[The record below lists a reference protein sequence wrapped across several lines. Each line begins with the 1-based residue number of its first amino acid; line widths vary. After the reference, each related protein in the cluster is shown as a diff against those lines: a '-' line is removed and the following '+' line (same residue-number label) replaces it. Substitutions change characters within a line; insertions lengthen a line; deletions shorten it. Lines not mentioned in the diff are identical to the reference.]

1 MSYVLSEGAM
11 EKLINDV
18 ADVRAGQAFLKQSVE
33 RMEEKLDKALEEH
46 DERIRVLETYKDK
59 QLGLLI
65 SFSIDRKSTRLNSS
79 HSAKSRMPSSA

>member
-33 RMEEKLDKALEEH
+33 RMEEKLDKALDEH

-59 QLGLLI
+59 QLGLLSLAALLGGVVTW
-65 SFSIDRKSTRLNSS
+65 SFDHLKGLFR
-79 HSAKSRMPSSA
+79 

>member
-33 RMEEKLDKALEEH
+33 RMEDKLDKALEEH
-46 DERIRVLETYKDK
+46 EDRIRALETYKDK
-59 QLGLLI
+59 QLGLLSLAALLGGVVTW
-65 SFSIDRKSTRLNSS
+65 SFDHLIAIFK
-79 HSAKSRMPSSA
+79 

>member
-1 MSYVLSEGAM
+1 MPYVLSEGAM

-33 RMEEKLDKALEEH
+33 RMEEKLDKALDEH

-59 QLGLLI
+59 QLGLLSLAALLGGVVTW
-65 SFSIDRKSTRLNSS
+65 SFDHLKDLFR
-79 HSAKSRMPSSA
+79 

>member
-46 DERIRVLETYKDK
+46 NERIRVLETYKDK
-59 QLGLLI
+59 QLGLLSLAALLGGVVTW
-65 SFSIDRKSTRLNSS
+65 SFDHLKDLF
-79 HSAKSRMPSSA
+79 K

>member
-18 ADVRAGQAFLKQSVE
+18 ADVRAGHAFFKQSVV

-46 DERIRVLETYKDK
+46 EDRIRALETYKDK
-59 QLGLLI
+59 QLGLLSLAALLGGI
-65 SFSIDRKSTRLNSS
+65 VTWSYDHLKNLFR
-79 HSAKSRMPSSA
+79 

>member
-33 RMEEKLDKALEEH
+33 RMEEKLDKALDEH
-46 DERIRVLETYKDK
+46 EERIRALETYKDK
-59 QLGLLI
+59 QLGLLSLAALLGGVVTW
-65 SFSIDRKSTRLNSS
+65 SFDHLKGLF
-79 HSAKSRMPSSA
+79 K

>member
-33 RMEEKLDKALEEH
+33 RMEEKLDKALDEH
-46 DERIRVLETYKDK
+46 EERIRALETYKDK
-59 QLGLLI
+59 QLGLLSLAALLGGVVTW
-65 SFSIDRKSTRLNSS
+65 SFDHLKDLF
-79 HSAKSRMPSSA
+79 K

>member
-46 DERIRVLETYKDK
+46 EDRIRALETYKDK
-59 QLGLLI
+59 QLGLLSLAALLGGI
-65 SFSIDRKSTRLNSS
+65 VTWSFDHLKNLFR
-79 HSAKSRMPSSA
+79 

>member
-33 RMEEKLDKALEEH
+33 RMEDKLDKALEEH
-46 DERIRVLETYKDK
+46 EDRIRALETYKDK
-59 QLGLLI
+59 QLGLLSLAALLGGI
-65 SFSIDRKSTRLNSS
+65 VTWSFDHLKGLFR
-79 HSAKSRMPSSA
+79 

>member
-33 RMEEKLDKALEEH
+33 RMEEKLDKALDEH
-46 DERIRVLETYKDK
+46 DERIRALETYKDK
-59 QLGLLI
+59 QLGLLSLAALLGGVVTW
-65 SFSIDRKSTRLNSS
+65 SFDHLKDLF
-79 HSAKSRMPSSA
+79 K

>member
-46 DERIRVLETYKDK
+46 EDRIRALETYKDK
-59 QLGLLI
+59 QLGLLSLAALLGGI
-65 SFSIDRKSTRLNSS
+65 VTWSFDHLKAIFK
-79 HSAKSRMPSSA
+79 